1 MEISV
6 QADNLPSLGSEEI
19 QTRMRELDMLFLIP
33 AESEEAMLALLLEY
47 IALDEELGRRTD
59 ASS

>member
-1 MEISV
+1 M
-6 QADNLPSLGSEEI
+6 QPDDLPSLGSEEI
-19 QTRMRELDMLFLIP
+19 RARLRELDVLFLIP

-59 ASS
+59 AGS